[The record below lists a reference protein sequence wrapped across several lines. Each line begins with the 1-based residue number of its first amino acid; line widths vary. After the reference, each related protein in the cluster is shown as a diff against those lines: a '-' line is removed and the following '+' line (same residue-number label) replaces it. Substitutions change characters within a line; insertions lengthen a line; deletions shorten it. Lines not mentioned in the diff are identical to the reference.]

1 MKTNLSYTGDKK
13 NCKPYY
19 TGGAN
24 EKKYLVFHSGHID
37 FNHQFTNYL

>member
-24 EKKYLVFHSGHID
+24 EKKIYSVQLKTY
-37 FNHQFTNYL
+37 QF